1 MISFYLI
8 YRSKKQLNHC
18 IVDTTT
24 ASAVLITFEFSD
36 FPTCSIMVLF
46 TTARHHYV
54 ITDF

>member
-18 IVDTTT
+18 KVNTT
-24 ASAVLITFEFSD
+24 AASGALITLEFSD
-36 FPTCSIMVLF
+36 FPTRSIVVLF

-54 ITDF
+54 ITGF